1 MKRRRRCKI
10 CQQLFMPDPRVGARQ
25 GACGAVDC
33 QRERHRLACAAW
45 REREAPA
52 VREYRLRRRLGCP
65 EGSLKLDVV
74 RDECGAKVKVV
85 IEETL
90 RLVLFGM
97 RDECSS
103 IVLDKRQQV
112 LRLTPAMARDETAP
126 ARASP

>member
-1 MKRRRRCKI
+1 MNNADKFATSVDGIDDGTPGIEFSRTT
-10 CQQLFMPDPRVGARQ
+10 
-25 GACGAVDC
+25 AVDC

-90 RLVLFGM
+90 RLVLFSM